1 MICPMFG
8 TRLWECNEKD
18 CAWWDKY
25 WKQCGVQTAFQALG
39 KMASKQGTLMDVID
53 KLIDKE

>member
-1 MICPMFG
+1 MFG